1 MTDVHEN
8 NNEPSLVDA
17 HARAMWRT
25 AASCRALATIAS
37 SPWRQCPRRR
47 HVPWVRCGAADAR
60 DASSTASS
68 SSPPKSSPHAGLT
81 RAQKRALR
89 QPYVPTPAERG
100 LARDI
105 LGTRID
111 DVDVAFLVA
120 PASGDADARRIVW
133 WATSHKESRAR
144 PWDSALVQLVLG
156 TREAGGRA
164 NGNRWARARVI
175 TTRPLSDLDRAVVK
189 VAAQR
194 ATAFDLD
201 GEDVNN
207 EGDQSP
213 DDPRG
218 LERRDAGP
226 WARAAIRRGAR
237 RSREGLTPPGN
248 PALFH
253 DDDEAFE
260 WTSSVLGTQK
270 LESTEPM
277 WERDRGVVAALVS
290 PDGTLLDAARNV
302 NADNKCLHAEW
313 NLLAPY
319 LWGPWVLSDGEDEF
333 VDAPED
339 SPEDA
344 PEGLAEGAR
353 VLVTLQ
359 CCKMCA
365 ALVCAA
371 ADHRGNQKPIEVT
384 YLNPDPG
391 SLAKD
396 TILQQRGWERRH
408 GGEEDVG

>member
-319 LWGPWVLSDGEDEF
+319 LWGRRVLSEEDEF

-339 SPEDA
+339 LPEDA

>member
-1 MTDVHEN
+1 MGPMRRGGRARCILDGVVVIATQIVASRRSD
-8 NNEPSLVDA
+8 
-17 HARAMWRT
+17 ARAEEGAAT
-25 AASCRALATIAS
+25 ALR
-37 SPWRQCPRRR
+37 PDPRRAR
-47 HVPWVRCGAADAR
+47 VGAR
-60 DASSTASS
+60 Y
-68 SSPPKSSPHAGLT
+68 P
-81 RAQKRALR
+81 
-89 QPYVPTPAERG
+89 RG
-100 LARDI
+100 S
-105 LGTRID
+105 RID

-120 PASGDADARRIVW
+120 PASGDADAKRIVW

-253 DDDEAFE
+253 DDDAAFE
-260 WTSSVLGTQK
+260 WASSVLGEK

-277 WERDRGVVAALVS
+277 WERDRGVVAALIS
-290 PDGTLLDAARNV
+290 PDGSVTRR
-302 NADNKCLHAEW
+302 
-313 NLLAPY
+313 
-319 LWGPWVLSDGEDEF
+319 GEE
-333 VDAPED
+333 
-339 SPEDA
+339 
-344 PEGLAEGAR
+344 R
-353 VLVTLQ
+353 
-359 CCKMCA
+359 
-365 ALVCAA
+365 
-371 ADHRGNQKPIEVT
+371 
-384 YLNPDPG
+384 
-391 SLAKD
+391 
-396 TILQQRGWERRH
+396 QRG
-408 GGEEDVG
+408 